1 MRYTARGAG
10 GLSNAIPEILK
21 DAGFG
26 GKCELRRIESADPG
40 MSPLQIW
47 CNEVSLPPYSIPWT
61 ISQRCQDTVPPNVQF
76 LTPSP

>member
-26 GKCELRRIESADPG
+26 GKCELRRIESADLG

-47 CNEVSLPPYSIPWT
+47 CNEVSLPLPA
-61 ISQRCQDTVPPNVQF
+61 F
-76 LTPSP
+76 LGPFHSDARTLFLRMSNF